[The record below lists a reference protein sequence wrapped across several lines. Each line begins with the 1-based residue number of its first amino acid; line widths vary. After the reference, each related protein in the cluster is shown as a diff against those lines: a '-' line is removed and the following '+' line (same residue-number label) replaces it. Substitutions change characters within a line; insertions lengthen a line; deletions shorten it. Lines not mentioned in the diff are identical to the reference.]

1 MTIHAEAL
9 GPTTERRFAEAFA
22 KGATITLAAAADLL
36 NIDEKTLKGL
46 TAAGMISACPRGP
59 KSVGYS
65 EVALRSYLLSP
76 PATAPAKQE
85 EKATCQSTSRR
96 RAASGTTTSS
106 TKVVGFME
114 ARASRLAARRKHTSA
129 G

>member
-1 MTIHAEAL
+1 MGAEALTL

-22 KGATITLAAAADLL
+22 NGATITLAAAADLL
-36 NIDEKTLKGL
+36 DVDEKTLKAL
-46 TAAGMISACPRGP
+46 TEAGVVACCPRGP
-59 KSVGYS
+59 KRVGYS

-76 PATAPAKQE
+76 PSAAPARP
-85 EKATCQSTSRR
+85 EKTTCQSTSRR
-96 RAASGTTTSS
+96 TAPTSTTISS

-114 ARASRLAARRKHTSA
+114 ARASRRAAMRRRSNA